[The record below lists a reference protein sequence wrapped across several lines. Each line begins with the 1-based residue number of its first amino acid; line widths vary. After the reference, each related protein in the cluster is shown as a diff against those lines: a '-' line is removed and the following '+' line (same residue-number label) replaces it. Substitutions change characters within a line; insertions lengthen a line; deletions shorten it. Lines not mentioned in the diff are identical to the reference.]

1 LKPLFFALAAAL
13 LCSAAHAQPM
23 PPSRWGPPPRDYTAN
38 RHVGFFV
45 RPDLGLGFMS
55 ASEDSGGST
64 MTISG
69 ASALGG
75 FAVGGAVSENL
86 IIAAHVFDAVAVNPN
101 VSASGFSSSTSNTTM
116 TMVGMGPEVTWYIM
130 PENIYLSGTVGFT
143 KMTIDSG
150 GSTGETDWG
159 FGARFGVGKEW
170 WVSDH
175 WGLGV
180 AGQASLSSNPD
191 PGGST
196 LRTWALGVAF
206 SATYN

>member
-1 LKPLFFALAAAL
+1 LKAL
-13 LCSAAHAQPM
+13 LFAVLVCSAANAQSM
-23 PPSRWGPPPRDYTAN
+23 PSRYGPPPRDYMAN
-38 RHVGFFV
+38 RHVGFFL
-45 RPDLGLGFMS
+45 RPDLGFGFMS

-64 MTISG
+64 LTISG

-86 IIAAHVFDAVAVNPN
+86 IFALHVFDGVAVNPN
-101 VSASGFSSSTSNTTM
+101 ISVSGGGSAATSNTTM
-116 TMVGMGPEVTWYIM
+116 TMWGMGPEVTWYIM
-130 PENIYLSGTVGFT
+130 PENIYLSGTLGFT

-150 GSTGETDWG
+150 GSSGATDWG
-159 FGARFGVGKEW
+159 FGARVGVGKEW

-180 AGQASLSSNPD
+180 TGHASLSANED
-191 PGGST
+191 PGAGT

>member
-1 LKPLFFALAAAL
+1 LKPLFFAIAAVL
-13 LCSAAHAQPM
+13 VCSAANAQPL
-23 PPSRWGPPPRDYTAN
+23 PPRYGPPPTDYSAN
-38 RHVGFFV
+38 RHVGFFL
-45 RPDLGLGFMS
+45 RPDLGVGFMS

-75 FAVGGAVSENL
+75 FAIGGAISENL
-86 IIAAHVFDAVAVNPN
+86 IIAAHVFDSVAVNPN
-101 VSASGFSSSTSNTTM
+101 VSVSGFASSTSDTTL
-116 TMVGMGPEVTWYIM
+116 TMWGMGPELTWYIM

-143 KMTIDSG
+143 KMMIQQ
-150 GSTGETDWG
+150 GSSSGETDWG
-159 FGARFGVGKEW
+159 IGARVGIGKEW

-175 WGLGV
+175 WGLGI
-180 AGQASLSSNPD
+180 AGHASLSSNED
-191 PGGST
+191 PGYGT